1 MISIVIAMIEKCAIK
16 FLSKHQIETLKEPTP
31 EEYSEL
37 QSIFP
42 KYFFDSE
49 LTMYQM
55 EQLKKFNTGV
65 KEFLEELLEINPAV
79 QEQTKGS
86 TLVFHQF
93 KY

>member
-1 MISIVIAMIEKCAIK
+1 MISMVIAMIEKCTIK

-31 EEYSEL
+31 EEYNEL
-37 QSIFP
+37 RSIFP

-55 EQLKKFNTGV
+55 EQLKKFNNGV

>member
-16 FLSKHQIETLKEPTP
+16 FLSKHQIETLKEPNP
-31 EEYSEL
+31 EEYNEL
-37 QSIFP
+37 RSIFP

-55 EQLKKFNTGV
+55 EQLKKFNNGI
-65 KEFLEELLEINPAV
+65 KEILEELLEINPAV